1 MTSEWSAAIKD
12 ADPLGFHA
20 KSSAEDVDAARETG
34 RHAFETTNSP
44 YTPKWSSDHPDPAK
58 VKEIFANLGDPGD
71 GRPLDPTRAKDFR
84 DMLHEKD
91 PLRKYLDG
99 RLKWDEERI
108 AEMRREYES
117 DPSEEMRRMRLEEM
131 KASAAK
137 NAGEAEGGADGNTW
151 RWEQTSKDGDSE
163 ILIRFTLPSPA
174 TKKEVKVVFKPQG
187 LKVTVAGEVLFDRP
201 TYGKIYPDECTWSLV
216 ERTESGAFSEL
227 QVLISLTED
236 VKWEH
241 LCADE

>member
-1 MTSEWSAAIKD
+1 MTTEWASAIKA
-12 ADPLGFHA
+12 ADPLGFHD
-20 KSSAEDVDAARETG
+20 KSSPQEVEAARETG
-34 RHAFETTNSP
+34 RQVFETADSP
-44 YTPKWSSDHPDPAK
+44 YTPQWSSNQPDPAEIK
-58 VKEIFANLGDPGD
+58 KIFADLGDPGD
-71 GRPLDPTRAKDFR
+71 GRPLDPKRAKHFR

-108 AEMRREYES
+108 AEMRAAEDS
-117 DPSEEMRRMRLEEM
+117 DPSAEMRRMRLENMERN
-131 KASAAK
+131 AAK
-137 NAGEAEGGADGNTW
+137 NAGEAEGGADGKTW
-151 RWEQTSKDGDSE
+151 RWEQTSKDGESE

-174 TKKEVKVVFKPQG
+174 TKKDVKVTFKAQG

-201 TYGKIYPDECTWSLV
+201 TYGKTYPDECTWSLV

-227 QVLISLTED
+227 QVLISLAED